1 MLHGWPGPARRSS
14 RWRHAPAYGF
24 TERTARRCQV
34 EDPDDLVPG
43 PAAIAGPLLRG
54 QGGQHWRG
62 APPTLAT
69 DETSSVARERSP
81 LARAVGVAG
90 RPDGAAPDRL
100 GCRRSRWQRPTAP
113 VIEEVKLDRSDPAV
127 GAA

>member
-62 APPTLAT
+62 APPLSQRTKRAAWLENACL
-69 DETSSVARERSP
+69 SRERLGWP
-81 LARAVGVAG
+81 
-90 RPDGAAPDRL
+90 APQLRCAL
-100 GCRRSRWQRPTAP
+100 QTA
-113 VIEEVKLDRSDPAV
+113 DS
-127 GAA
+127 